1 MSTITHLLMKI
12 VLGPL
17 SRTSQIFDI
26 RSRAAFSLLINLAI
40 ENMFIDG
47 SGFCNSHF
55 YTAVVAISRKKSS
68 THSSESEQIFC
79 LLEMESHSFFSVLLQ
94 ILIDL
99 SATCILYIVVYTAN
113 IYRDS
118 TESHKTRNCHWES

>member
-1 MSTITHLLMKI
+1 MKI

-26 RSRAAFSLLINLAI
+26 RSRAAFSLLIKLAI

-79 LLEMESHSFFSVLLQ
+79 LLEMESHSFFFSVLLQ

-99 SATCILYIVVYTAN
+99 SATCILYIVAYTAN

-118 TESHKTRNCHWES
+118 TVIHKTHNCHWEP

>member
-1 MSTITHLLMKI
+1 MKI

-79 LLEMESHSFFSVLLQ
+79 LLEMESHSFFFC
-94 ILIDL
+94 
-99 SATCILYIVVYTAN
+99 SAA
-113 IYRDS
+113 DFD
-118 TESHKTRNCHWES
+118 